1 MDYKEKLED
10 ARWKARRRE
19 ILDMDGHRCLLCG
32 EKDEI
37 LLGHHAVLNVHHL
50 RYEKGKEPWEY
61 PDSDLVTL
69 CHKCHGTIHE
79 LGIELEAR
87 KSKISSDWICGIK
100 LDDDSGIK
108 AGMVL
113 VSDEMDL
120 VFMVADKPFLKVMP
134 FVSTDG
140 ISAIPIQEAPIFKFV
155 ETLVSLRRVTGK
167 LDFNEYGIS
176 IDGCFMPVPR
186 KATEEEKQMLLQ
198 AIKDFMN

>member
-19 ILDMDGHRCLLCG
+19 ILDRDRHRCMLCG

-87 KSKISSDWICGIK
+87 KSKISSDWICGIR

-108 AGMVL
+108 AGTIL
-113 VSDEMDL
+113 VSDDMDL
-120 VFMVADKPFLKVMP
+120 VFMVADKPFFKVVA
-134 FVSTDG
+134 FTDYDG
-140 ISAIPIQEAPIFKFV
+140 ISMLPIQEDPIFKFV
-155 ETLVSLRRVTGK
+155 ETLVSLRKETGK
-167 LDFNEYGIS
+167 LEFNEYNVFV
-176 IDGCFMPVPR
+176 DGGFMPAPR

-198 AIKDFMN
+198 AIKDFIN